1 MALDLPGLVRKVY
14 SRFLL
19 GSMLPTG
26 TLKAAAVS
34 LPSMRAC
41 WVQSVLQWYDYL
53 ATILFPSA
61 GIEDIPY
68 RSFNKI
74 HIEALRK
81 FTQEAF
87 KDSNQAIS
95 LLNSEISMMRKAVLQ
110 NAWPSIFQQLPKGD
124 LVL

>member
-1 MALDLPGLVRKVY
+1 
-14 SRFLL
+14 
-19 GSMLPTG
+19 MLPTG

-68 RSFNKI
+68 TSFNKI

-87 KDSNQAIS
+87 NDSNQAIR

>member
-68 RSFNKI
+68 TSFNKI

-87 KDSNQAIS
+87 NDSNQAIR

>member
-14 SRFLL
+14 SRFPL

-68 RSFNKI
+68 TSFNKI

-87 KDSNQAIS
+87 NDSNQAIR